1 MRNGALSFFF
11 RPRAAKL
18 GAGTAWPWGPGP
30 MSDLGTL
37 GSLGS
42 CMPGLVRGPCKNRH
56 VPCTYRSPG
65 SRPGPAAVE
74 SSLFRGPFE
83 VAACHWPQGRRQLEG
98 SMLRYEYVA
107 ACSRREMAGPD
118 CHYGCNVAVRQGQL
132 EPANVRVCAQGRDVG
147 WDRTFSRTYHHYSV
161 AAAALPFQSEFD

>member
-1 MRNGALSFFF
+1 MRNAVLSFFF

-18 GAGTAWPWGPGP
+18 GVGTAWPWGPMG
-30 MSDLGTL
+30 DFGTL

-42 CMPGLVRGPCKNRH
+42 GMPGLVRGPCKNRH